1 MKNIRF
7 ICFVLLAMVA
17 VWAGRS
23 NAEVIT
29 LQDGRVVEGA
39 VVENRDDY
47 ITVMAEGREKVIRKN
62 KIDKIEAKAGSGNI
76 KMPITEVKAQNTK
89 KVRLYMTTWCPYCR
103 LMEQF
108 LIEEVEAALRT
119 LPPRDAKVLRL
130 YFGLDGGQEHTL
142 EEIGRL
148 LGITRERVRQLRDRA
163 LKKLREGEVGR
174 ALASFAA

>member
-7 ICFVLLAMVA
+7 ICFVFLAIVA
-17 VWAGRS
+17 VWADRS

-76 KMPITEVKAQNTK
+76 KMPITEVQVQNTK

-108 LIEEVEAALRT
+108 LIASKIPYKRMDVENNAAAAE
-119 LPPRDAKVLRL
+119 DYKKI
-130 YFGLDGGQEHTL
+130 GGDGVPFVVVNETVINGYDPEAVK
-142 EEIGRL
+142 EAWDEWNKG
-148 LGITRERVRQLRDRA
+148 
-163 LKKLREGEVGR
+163 
-174 ALASFAA
+174 